1 MEDTELAKMIRVD
14 RSTRIVLQTLVSR
27 EVVEIIGTH
36 GGHEVKGISGTHP
49 LAAGS
54 SRVQALLAPSSKLQ
68 ASSFK
73 VNNCTLLLVAVMSLR
88 HDVTLILLPG
98 SILILPALILLPDLV
113 GTTCDRCLSS
123 WTPHDTIRSLGLR
136 SRSLCSQGY

>member
-73 VNNCTLLLVAVMSLR
+73 VNNCTYFPPTTSSSNVSETRCYSHSPTWLNPYSASVNTAARSSR
-88 HDVTLILLPG
+88 HDM
-98 SILILPALILLPDLV
+98 
-113 GTTCDRCLSS
+113 
-123 WTPHDTIRSLGLR
+123 RSVFEFMDA
-136 SRSLCSQGY
+136 S